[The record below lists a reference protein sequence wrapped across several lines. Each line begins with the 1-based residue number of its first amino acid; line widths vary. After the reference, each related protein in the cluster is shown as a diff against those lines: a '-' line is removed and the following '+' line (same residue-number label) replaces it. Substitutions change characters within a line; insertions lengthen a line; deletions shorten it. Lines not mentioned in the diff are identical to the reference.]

1 MTSLTAELGAAAPVA
16 LLLIVIAAVLF
27 RPGKLPEGAYA
38 AAGGAVAVAS
48 GIVPA
53 GQAGRV
59 VEGTL
64 GILGF
69 FLGMMVMTVVAEQAG
84 VFTWATTLAVR
95 LSAGSAQ
102 RLLLAVFGVG
112 TLITALLSNDATALL
127 LTPLVLAVTEQLGL
141 PALPYALACA

>member
-1 MTSLTAELGAAAPVA
+1 LTSLTAELGAAAPVA

-59 VEGTL
+59 VAGTL

-69 FLGMMVMTVVAEQAG
+69 FLGMIGLRCCRGHQSRAP
-84 VFTWATTLAVR
+84 ATE
-95 LSAGSAQ
+95 
-102 RLLLAVFGVG
+102 
-112 TLITALLSNDATALL
+112 ALWR
-127 LTPLVLAVTEQLGL
+127 
-141 PALPYALACA
+141 